1 VLCCAGGLLLR
12 TTCVLCEFG
21 AGVTAAI
28 AAAAAAA
35 TIVTLLPW
43 LLLVLHGEGCHRRFN
58 TAALE
63 ESSLAL
69 WLFRVGKEPAQY
81 PSRPRRETVSR

>member
-1 VLCCAGGLLLR
+1 MLCCAGGLLLR

-21 AGVTAAI
+21 AGVAAAI
-28 AAAAAAA
+28 AAAAAAAA

-43 LLLVLHGEGCHRRFN
+43 LLLVLHGEGCHRRLN
-58 TAALE
+58 TAAFE

-69 WLFRVGKEPAQY
+69 WLFRVGKEPAQQ
-81 PSRPRRETVSR
+81 